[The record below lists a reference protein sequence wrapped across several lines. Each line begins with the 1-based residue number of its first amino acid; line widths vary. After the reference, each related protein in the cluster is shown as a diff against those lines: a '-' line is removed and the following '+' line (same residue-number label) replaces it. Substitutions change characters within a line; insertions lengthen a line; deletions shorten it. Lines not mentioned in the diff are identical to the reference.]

1 MKNPFEHLRIDRRK
15 ELPVPWTDYPV
26 LHDFITV
33 TVYNA
38 GSDYVGIHLGIQDG
52 RWVAGLTVRHG
63 FGYSNCYPGRKW
75 GEFDSRSDAL
85 LWSLGSLL
93 SRHDVQGP
101 VRHAVLRRIEQER
114 QLSLFGNN

>member
-15 ELPVPWTDYPV
+15 ELPAPWTDYPV

-75 GEFDSRSDAL
+75 GEFDSR
-85 LWSLGSLL
+85 
-93 SRHDVQGP
+93 HDVQGP